1 MIEEQ
6 SEIINKC
13 DPAEVGDSGAV
24 PVMII
29 GNNNVFEVGGVKTH
43 LPVITICSPKVGC
56 VSHSLKIGDSNILE
70 AKSFVGRSMNVSNGC
85 IVGAG
90 CR

>member
-13 DPAEVGDSGAV
+13 DPAEVGDTV

-29 GNNNVFEVGGVKTH
+29 GNNNVFEVGGVETY
-43 LPVITICSPKVGC
+43 LPAITIFSPRWV
-56 VSHSLKIGDSNILE
+56 V
-70 AKSFVGRSMNVSNGC
+70 
-85 IVGAG
+85 
-90 CR
+90 

>member
-43 LPVITICSPKVGC
+43 HYL
-56 VSHSLKIGDSNILE
+56 
-70 AKSFVGRSMNVSNGC
+70 R
-85 IVGAG
+85 
-90 CR
+90 

>member
-1 MIEEQ
+1 MCLRWAGL
-6 SEIINKC
+6 K
-13 DPAEVGDSGAV
+13 
-24 PVMII
+24 
-29 GNNNVFEVGGVKTH
+29 H
-43 LPVITICSPKVGC
+43 ITTCYENIFSKVGC